1 MKKGDF
7 YIFLEK
13 CLELMT
19 ARALE
24 KKAGVP
30 DACIF
35 KHEKYIQH
43 IREHG
48 FRKKGTYVL
57 PPHHFYKIALAVC
70 RTLPVT
76 VEIGDMLFLSTEN
89 ELHHESGDGYGHITI
104 TESEFNAL
112 FK

>member
-1 MKKGDF
+1 
-7 YIFLEK
+7 
-13 CLELMT
+13 MT

-70 RTLPVT
+70 TTLPVRVKIGHMFFT
-76 VEIGDMLFLSTEN
+76 GHGNVLYYVDYYGQYSHEIPETQFNNLFE
-89 ELHHESGDGYGHITI
+89 
-104 TESEFNAL
+104 
-112 FK
+112 